1 MRISDWSSD
10 VCSSDLYST
19 LWLAEAAQ
27 AIGGRVTSLELHPG
41 KIASARVML
50 KSAGLADYVDFIEGD
65 ALASLDE
72 LPGTFDFVL
81 IDLWKDLY
89 IPCLDRLHPKLAAG
103 GMILADN
110 MIFPPENEENAQA
123 YRRHVRSLGDFDSV
137 LLPIGAGVELS
148 RRQTATSP
156 VVTTILPNCVFAS
169 I

>member
-1 MRISDWSSD
+1 
-10 VCSSDLYST
+10 
-19 LWLAEAAQ
+19 
-27 AIGGRVTSLELHPG
+27 
-41 KIASARVML
+41 ML

-89 IPCLDRLHPKLAAG
+89 IQCLDRLHPKLAAG

-123 YRRHVRSLGDFDSV
+123 YRRHARSLGDFDSV
-137 LLPIGAGVELS
+137 LDRKCKVLNSV
-148 RRQTATSP
+148 
-156 VVTTILPNCVFAS
+156 N
-169 I
+169 